1 MELVV
6 RQEDAPLPT
15 HGNDAEDDARPP
27 GMRAPETT
35 EIYPTSKPAPIAAVV
50 IVMGKNRREQPPSFF
65 FSVLK
70 KYIARLLRPW
80 LCFRDI
86 VVGDVNEVHEG
97 RAPSHDTV

>member
-6 RQEDAPLPT
+6 RQEDAPLPA
-15 HGNDAEDDARPP
+15 HGNDAEDDARP

-35 EIYPTSKPAPIAAVV
+35 KIYPTSKPAPIAAVV
-50 IVMGKNRREQPPSFF
+50 IVMGKKRREQPRRFF
-65 FSVLK
+65 CALK
-70 KYIARLLRPW
+70 KYIAQLLRPW

-97 RAPSHDTV
+97 RTPYHDTV